1 MSCVVSGFCGGM
13 KTHPK
18 KSYQVFSYIEETSC
32 VRGGQ
37 GPFKDCKGHRGR
49 QEGTRVIPS
58 QGLTGNVTQII
69 NLAL

>member
-1 MSCVVSGFCGGM
+1 MSCVVNGFCGGL

-32 VRGGQ
+32 TRGGQ
-37 GPFKDCKGHRGR
+37 GPFRDCNRGR
-49 QEGTRVIPS
+49 QEGTRVIPP
-58 QGLTGNVTQII
+58 QGLTGNVTQIM